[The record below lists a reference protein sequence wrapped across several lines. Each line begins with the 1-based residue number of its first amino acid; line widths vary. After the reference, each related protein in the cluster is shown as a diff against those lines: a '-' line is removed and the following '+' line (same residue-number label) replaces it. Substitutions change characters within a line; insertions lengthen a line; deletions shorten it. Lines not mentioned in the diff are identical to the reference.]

1 MAFCNSIR
9 RTASR
14 VAPLTFRAVESRRGF
29 HSSLF
34 PKNSSSS
41 LSQKLWRVG
50 SGYLSTNRFSA
61 ISQKPKS
68 DESLLRVIESE
79 ITCAE
84 ESDDHNR
91 VEEIP
96 DEFPFQIQDNPGEQ
110 TISLIRQYH
119 GETIKVEVH
128 MPDLVTGD
136 ENNDDDNDDDA
147 DDEKGGQSSIPLV
160 ITVSKIHGPTL
171 EFNCTAYA
179 DEVAIDSLSVREQE
193 ASEDQIAYEGPDFS
207 DLDEN
212 LQKAFHKYL
221 TIRGIKPS
229 TTNFLHEYMINK
241 DSKEYVNWLK
251 NLKKF
256 IEK

>member
-1 MAFCNSIR
+1 MSLCNIIR

-14 VAPLTFRAVESRRGF
+14 VAPLALRAIESRRGF

-34 PKNSSSS
+34 LKNSSSS
-41 LSQKLWRVG
+41 RTLNQKLWRT
-50 SGYLSTNRFSA
+50 GYSRFSA

-79 ITCAE
+79 IKCAE

-96 DEFPFQIQDNPGEQ
+96 AEFPFQIQDNPGEQ
-110 TISLIRQYH
+110 TISLIRQYN

-136 ENNDDDNDDDA
+136 DNNDDDDDNDA
-147 DDEKGGQSSIPLV
+147 DDEKSGQSSIPLV
-160 ITVSKIHGPTL
+160 VSVSKKTGPTL

-241 DSKEYVNWLK
+241 DSKEYLNWLN

>member
-1 MAFCNSIR
+1 MAFCNIIR
-9 RTASR
+9 RTAFR
-14 VAPLTFRAVESRRGF
+14 VAPLALRAVESRRGF

-34 PKNSSSS
+34 PKNNSSSS
-41 LSQKLWRVG
+41 LNQKLWRAG
-50 SGYLSTNRFSA
+50 SGHLFTNRFSA
-61 ISQKPKS
+61 VSQKPKS

-79 ITCAE
+79 INCAE

-91 VEEIP
+91 VEEVP

-110 TISLIRQYH
+110 TISLTRQYN

-136 ENNDDDNDDDA
+136 DNNDDDDDA

-160 ITVSKIHGPTL
+160 VSVSKIHGPTL

-179 DEVAIDSLSVREQE
+179 DEVAIDSLSVRERE
-193 ASEDQIAYEGPDFS
+193 ASEDQIPYEGPDFS

-241 DSKEYVNWLK
+241 DSKEYLNWLK